1 MAASEAKDQIG
12 FSMGRRFAQTGRK
25 YAFLGRRA
33 DRFGIVLFI
42 FFCSAAFGRYGLH
55 TDCHSGMKIDKSRC
69 FSAKQAVRCFSAVEP
84 RVVYSINELFSATN

>member
-12 FSMGRRFAQTGRK
+12 FSMGRRFALTGRK

-42 FFCSAAFGRYGLH
+42 FFVRQRLE
-55 TDCHSGMKIDKSRC
+55 GMAYIPIVTV
-69 FSAKQAVRCFSAVEP
+69 A
-84 RVVYSINELFSATN
+84 